1 MIFEGLLNEAVF
13 HLLGTQQGKVLGT
26 IFMAGDSNILHGFH
40 DNLLL
45 HLLEMIYA
53 LQQVVGDLIG
63 D

>member
-1 MIFEGLLNEAVF
+1 MIFEGWLNQAVF
-13 HLLGTQQGKVLGT
+13 LLLGTQQGKVIWT
-26 IFMAGDSNILHGFH
+26 IVMAADSNILHGFH

-53 LQQVVGDLIG
+53 LKQVVGDLIG